1 MSIGDQEDEDLKL
14 AMRLSMQQN
23 ESPEPKRSKSK
34 DDSGVEGLQE
44 ESPEAKSRRI
54 QRELMAAAAEKRM
67 AATSSVDVVKD
78 VDIARPV
85 DEGKGKGKE
94 LSSDEG
100 GGKGKELS
108 SDEGGAKDGNPV
120 ELPIE
125 EANQLFLMIFGEGVS
140 KDVLAQWCNQGIR

>member
-14 AMRLSMQQN
+14 ALRLSMQQN
-23 ESPEPKRSKSK
+23 ESPEPKRSKSE

-44 ESPEAKSRRI
+44 ESPEAKSRRM

-67 AATSSVDVVKD
+67 AATSSVDIVKD
-78 VDIARPV
+78 VNIASPD
-85 DEGKGKGKE
+85 DEVKGKGKGKE

-100 GGKGKELS
+100 E
-108 SDEGGAKDGNPV
+108 AKNGNPV
-120 ELPIE
+120 ELPLE
-125 EANQLFLMIFGEGVS
+125 EANQLFLMIFGEWVS